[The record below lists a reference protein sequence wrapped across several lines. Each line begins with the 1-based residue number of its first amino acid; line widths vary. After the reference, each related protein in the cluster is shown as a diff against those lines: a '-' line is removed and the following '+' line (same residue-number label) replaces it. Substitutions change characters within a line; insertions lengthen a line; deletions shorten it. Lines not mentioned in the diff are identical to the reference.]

1 MKLPSFIEKQ
11 LVKLVLKRSGP
22 YIQKLITLAAAAGAA
37 ALAKQIPGLEAIITP
52 ELLGLVLWVVLDAV
66 VTNLPGEILTKYGK
80 EIQSTYNAM
89 RPKAYLPPLKEDG
102 FVGPLTVRSVNTELL
117 IGQEP
122 QPPPQ
127 Q

>member
-80 EIQSTYNAM
+80 EIQSTYNAV
-89 RPKAYLPPLKEDG
+89 RPSQLPPLDEDG
-102 FVGPLTVRSVNTELL
+102 FIGPISAQGIVTELAVGPPT
-117 IGQEP
+117 